1 MNTERGGREMDGENE
16 ERGKEHGCMYENND
30 YSREEGE
37 WDKNREGEVTEKIEG
52 ERRRQG

>member
-1 MNTERGGREMDGENE
+1 MDGENE